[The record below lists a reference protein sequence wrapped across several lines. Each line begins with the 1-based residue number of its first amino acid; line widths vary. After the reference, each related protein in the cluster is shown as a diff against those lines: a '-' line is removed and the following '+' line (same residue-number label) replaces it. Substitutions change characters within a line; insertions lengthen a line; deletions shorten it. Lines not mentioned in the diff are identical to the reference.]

1 MKRFVALDP
10 IARFFRALSG
20 FLLLQLAAF
29 WLDGPWQVLL
39 AVAGLALLV
48 SAAAGV
54 GLWSADDQPSVG
66 RSFRLRRIGIDGLL
80 VVIQVICGSLAFS
93 AVTSRIFVHDVDVV
107 GDAVS
112 ETLAS
117 AGQGDQARTV
127 TELSRLL
134 PTYQRFE
141 RKYSVLFRPYALR
154 HDKRLGDDLGNLRS
168 LLASVEPLVY
178 RGELQAVQS
187 QLRKAQPVLKAMI
200 ERNGLLRGKGGSA
213 VV

>member
-1 MKRFVALDP
+1 MKRLVALDP
-10 IARFFRALSG
+10 IARFFRALAG

-29 WLDGPWQVLL
+29 WLDGAWQVLL

-54 GLWSADDQPSVG
+54 GLWSAVRLSAG
-66 RSFRLRRIGIDGLL
+66 RSFGLRRIGIAGLL
-80 VVIQVICGSLAFS
+80 VVIQVVCGSLAFS
-93 AVTSRIFVHDVDVV
+93 AVTSRIFVRDVGVV
-107 GDAVS
+107 SDAVS

-141 RKYSVLFRPYALR
+141 RKYSVLFRPYAIR
-154 HDKRLGDDLGNLRS
+154 HDQRLGDDLGNLRG

-178 RGELQAVQS
+178 RGELQAAQS
-187 QLRKAQPVLKAMI
+187 QLRKVQPVLKAMI
-200 ERNGLLRGKGGSA
+200 ERNGLSRRDERSTIA
-213 VV
+213 